1 MIIKSMDYKKMLKA
15 TNTSFLKQ
23 EYFTI
28 FKISYLRFAKL
39 LFLLP
44 ACRRLNKGNRRRLHA
59 GNFFLWVKNLAL
71 SCLFFPLRYFI
82 HDELCCEHCLGFHRA
97 GGRDVFTWK
106 LILINSVI
114 IQLHK

>member
-1 MIIKSMDYKKMLKA
+1 MDYKKMLKA

-59 GNFFLWVKNLAL
+59 GNFFYGLKTLHLVVY
-71 SCLFFPLRYFI
+71 FFLYATSYMTNFVVSI
-82 HDELCCEHCLGFHRA
+82 
-97 GGRDVFTWK
+97 V
-106 LILINSVI
+106 
-114 IQLHK
+114 